1 MRLKQCVI
9 IGKTNVGKT
18 LFAINFASFLGIS
31 KLEMEFTTPGGEVH
45 ERTLL
50 QAAAVAELTSDA
62 PHHTLGLQRIHV
74 KMPGFKGQKQFALVD
89 TSGLAEGIHEESL
102 VRKAMAQTLAQVRNA
117 QVILHLVDAS
127 SVGKVGTI
135 RAMGEVD
142 WQVAQ
147 FGGMRQGYAILAN
160 KMDVE
165 GAHQGLVQI
174 RQDFPGHLIIP
185 ISALQKTGFAEVKQF
200 VWRHL

>member
-9 IGKTNVGKT
+9 IGKANVGKT
-18 LFAINFASFLGIS
+18 LFAINFASYLGIS
-31 KLEMEFTTPGGEVH
+31 KLEIEFTTPGGEVYRRALPYG
-45 ERTLL
+45 EALE
-50 QAAAVAELTSDA
+50 ELTSDQ
-62 PHHTLGLQRIHV
+62 PHHTLGLQSINI
-74 KMPGFKGQKQFALVD
+74 KMPGFKGQKHFALVD
-89 TSGLAEGIHEESL
+89 TSGLTEGIHGESL
-102 VRKAMAQTLAQVRNA
+102 VRKAMAQTLAQVRHA
-117 QVILHLVDAS
+117 QVILHLIDAG

-147 FGGMRQGYAILAN
+147 FGGMRQSYAILVN
-160 KMDVE
+160 KMDLE
-165 GAHQGLVQI
+165 EARQGLVQV

-185 ISALQKTGFAEVKQF
+185 ISALQRLGFAEVKQF